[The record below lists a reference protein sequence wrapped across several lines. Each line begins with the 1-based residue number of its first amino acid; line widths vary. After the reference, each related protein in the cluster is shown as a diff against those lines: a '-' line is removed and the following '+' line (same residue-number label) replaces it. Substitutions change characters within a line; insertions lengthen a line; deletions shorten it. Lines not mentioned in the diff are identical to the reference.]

1 MKPLIPSVAES
12 HRLYLQDLVRQE
24 LSKDYTCRDYL
35 SANWQKNL
43 QQKKQQQQ
51 QQRWRNCNSNED
63 DDDEKEEGI
72 IIIDENVS
80 KEEMHVPSSSSS
92 MEEGIHPPA
101 SNDETVTAIGKNNIF
116 GDKKT
121 NDNQQ
126 QKRES
131 PTSTVTQSTF
141 ETSSSTVITTT
152 LECCIHWRTKIIEWK
167 YQIVDTFHLPREL
180 VSISTYYLDQYLSN
194 YYILD
199 TVSLPFLF
207 QVVATTSL
215 YLAIKIHSPKKKVHI
230 TAICRSSNGRITKTN
245 IEEMEISILSSLR
258 WCLSPPTPVSFLDNI
273 FPLIMHVDMEYN
285 GYSDNNNER
294 GDNND
299 NNSLSQQQML
309 LVLLDP
315 RIAMQLLEFATFLIE
330 LSICAYPLVP
340 LRSSSI
346 AIAAIMYSIEV
357 HCCQTDVNT
366 AEEGYDWNVLSEA
379 LHTLLHDTTLNL
391 VVAEDASEIR
401 MAGKL
406 LREVYLLSIPANNT
420 PPLSR

>member
-141 ETSSSTVITTT
+141 ETSSSNVTST